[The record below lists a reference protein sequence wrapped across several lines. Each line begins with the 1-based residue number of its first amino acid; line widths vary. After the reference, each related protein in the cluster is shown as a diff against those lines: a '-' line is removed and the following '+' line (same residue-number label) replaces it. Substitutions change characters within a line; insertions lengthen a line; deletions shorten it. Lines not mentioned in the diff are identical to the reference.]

1 MGKRVVLAVSGIE
14 PTMAE
19 QWFRQLK
26 IHGCDFLTDFDV
38 AYGKSRLFNCL
49 ESRDDIQVIILSE
62 YQGRERMSPEDIEQI
77 ESTSKTN
84 GMVIIPVVNQQE
96 RGNSYLAQL
105 FSLGIY
111 TAVYENDSA
120 PANLANLI
128 LHGRSRTETKEY
140 YGIST
145 QQIIDETPPVQ
156 PEASHQDIPKKKR
169 KGGRKKK
176 KEAAV
181 EDNTQT
187 RPLEEY
193 AVTATGVGVGST
205 FQCILMASA
214 LATLSENERVA
225 IVELDNTER
234 NMQVLCTQLPD
245 YNSRMRNNFSLGKV
259 SYFFNVPF
267 EEFHLNEA
275 RNYTTVLY
283 DAGCCDDQTIQYL
296 QQRVNHFLVISD
308 GNEWHRGELVE
319 FVNAMSNIDRNRSF
333 IYLFPTIS
341 ETLMEGINQILSGY
355 ERYAVPCEE
364 NAFSPSRQSIELF
377 DFIFNHK
384 GKEPDYPRG
393 ENLES
398 RCSAKTK
405 RKKGVS
411 NIFGYATVFLGVALT
426 VSIVIGVVRYHS
438 LKKEATD
445 LITQAN
451 VIITDL
457 NGRVSKNAEDLQ
469 AMERKVLQLTVDVYP
484 GDELTPDMVKEV
496 TITSS
501 EPEESFVSSTDVEGK
516 VFCLYAAAGTNIR
529 DYMLCGQ
536 IEEEPPIVTI
546 GGIQ

>member
-1 MGKRVVLAVSGIE
+1 MGKRVVLAVSGIQPE
-14 PTMAE
+14 MAE

-26 IHGCDFLTDFDV
+26 LQGCDFLTDFDV
-38 AYGKSRLFNCL
+38 TYGKNLLFSCL

-77 ESTSKTN
+77 ESISKSN
-84 GMVIIPVVNQQE
+84 GMVIIPVVNEQE

-111 TAVYENDSA
+111 TAVYEADSA
-120 PANLANLI
+120 PENLSNLI
-128 LHGRSRTETKEY
+128 LHGRSRAETKEY

-156 PEASHQDIPKKKR
+156 EEVPRQDKSEKKR
-169 KGGRKKK
+169 NSGRKKK
-176 KEAAV
+176 KEV
-181 EDNTQT
+181 TEDNIQPK
-187 RPLEEY
+187 PLEEY
-193 AVTATGVGVGST
+193 AVAATGVGVGST

-214 LATLSENERVA
+214 LASLSGNERVA

-234 NMQVLCTQLPD
+234 NMQVLCTQLPE

-275 RNYTTVLY
+275 RNYTTVFY

-296 QQRVNHFLVISD
+296 QQRVNRFLVVSD

-319 FVNAMSNIDRNRSF
+319 FVQAMNNIDRNRAF
-333 IYLFPTIS
+333 TYLFPTIS
-341 ETLMEGINQILSGY
+341 GTLMEGIDQILSGY

-364 NAFSPSRQSIELF
+364 NPFSPSRKSIELF

-384 GKEPDYPRG
+384 GKEPDYPKG

-398 RCSAKTK
+398 RCSSKTK
-405 RKKGVS
+405 RKKSVS
-411 NIFGYATVFLGVALT
+411 NIFGFATAFLGVAL
-426 VSIVIGVVRYHS
+426 VASIVIGVVRYHS
-438 LKKEATD
+438 LNKRATD

-451 VIITDL
+451 QIITEL
-457 NGRVSKNAEDLQ
+457 NGRVSKNAEDVQ
-469 AMERKVLQLTVDVYP
+469 AMERKVLQLTVDAYP

-496 TITSS
+496 IITSS
-501 EPEESFVSSTDVEGK
+501 EPKTSFISSTDVEDK
-516 VFCLYAAAGTNIR
+516 VFCLYVAAGTNIR

-536 IEEEPPIVTI
+536 IKEEPPIVTI
-546 GGIQ
+546 GGSQ